1 MKTLLLLLVL
11 GLAAFTNAAE
21 PTLTDAQK
29 AELIKTLQDDSL
41 GVQDRDSAARTLA
54 QSMAG
59 ANAMIA
65 LAEKDEL
72 SEEMKPSA
80 AYALAVSENPEI
92 RKLGAA
98 KLPMPKSKDGKAIP
112 PIPELLEMKG
122 DAANGAKVYANTAG
136 ANCVSCHIMGDK
148 GRDIGPPLNTI
159 GEKGK
164 DILFESIVLPSVA
177 IQHGFHSYLVKT
189 KSSGTKMGILVDDND
204 EKTTLKDSNGEYI
217 EIPAKDIVKKIEQK
231 MSLMPQGLIG
241 TMTVQ
246 ELVDLIEYLSQQKVQ
261 Q

>member
-1 MKTLLLLLVL
+1 MKALSLAVLLIAF
-11 GLAAFTNAAE
+11 AACSHAAE
-21 PTLTDAQK
+21 AALTDAQK

-41 GVQDRDSAARTLA
+41 GVQDRDPAARTLA
-54 QSMAG
+54 QSKAG
-59 ANAMIA
+59 AQAMIA

-72 SEEMKPSA
+72 SEEMKPSVS
-80 AYALAVSENPEI
+80 YALAISEVPEI
-92 RKLGAA
+92 RKLGQA
-98 KLPMPKSKDGKAIP
+98 KLPMPKTKDGKELP
-112 PIPELLEMKG
+112 PIPELLNLKG

-189 KSSGTKMGILVDDND
+189 KTSGTKLGILMDDND
-204 EKTTLKDSNGEYI
+204 EKTTLKDSNGEYV
-217 EIPAKDIVKKIEQK
+217 EIPAKDIVKKVEQK

-241 TMTVQ
+241 TMTLQ
-246 ELVDLIEYLSQQKVQ
+246 EMVDLIEYLSQQKVQ
-261 Q
+261 